1 MKKRRIF
8 FETEEVVQKTK
19 KGYVDLDMDY
29 FQFYE
34 TAFSHVAS
42 LSSNC
47 SKDFIL
53 WVMSKVDQENRFRY
67 SKEMLARFNE
77 DLQKIAKPKNYA
89 ESTMNMALKELVDT
103 EIIFRSGRGEYQVS
117 PKLFW
122 TTEVSERVRM
132 VKDAEAETKVLPP
145 GATPKF
151 KKYSDEDLGINLD
164 NPNNIEQ

>member
-67 SKEMLARFNE
+67 SKDMLARFNQ
-77 DLQKIAKPKNYA
+77 DLQKITKPKSYA
-89 ESTMNMALKELVDT
+89 ESTMNMALKELVDVG
-103 EIIFRSGRGEYQVS
+103 IISRAGRGEYQVS

-122 TTEVSERVRM
+122 TTDVSDRVTM
-132 VKDAEAETKVLPP
+132 VKEMEAETKVLGPD
-145 GATPKF
+145 ATPKF
-151 KKYSDEDLGINLD
+151 KKYSDLELGINPD
-164 NPNNIEQ
+164 NPNNQ